1 MPHERNDDDARR
13 HVPLAPHLFE
23 ILLSLAERPRHGYRL
38 IQEIRERSEGRVE
51 LATSTLYSA
60 IRTLRR
66 SGLVEDAGERPDE
79 ESGGPPRRYY
89 RITDFGLEVARL
101 EALRLQRVARHA
113 RKRLLEGNLRARHAG
128 GSR

>member
-1 MPHERNDDDARR
+1 MPALRTGSDPGR

-38 IQEIRERSEGRVE
+38 ISEIRDRSQGRID

-66 SGLVEDAGERPDE
+66 EGLIEDAGERPDE

-89 RITDFGLEVARL
+89 RITELGRRVAHLEAVRLQSVAR
-101 EALRLQRVARHA
+101 QARE
-113 RKRLLEGNLRARHAG
+113 RLLEGSLRTAE

>member
-1 MPHERNDDDARR
+1 MPRERYDEDARR
-13 HVPLAPHLFE
+13 HLPLAPHLFE

-38 IQEIRERSEGRVE
+38 IHEIRERSEGRVD

-66 SGLVEDAGERPDE
+66 SGLIEDVGERPDE

-89 RITDFGLEVARL
+89 RITDLGLEVSRL
-101 EALRLQRVARHA
+101 EALRLQRVAQRA
-113 RKRLLEGNLRARHAG
+113 RERLLESDLRAQQAE